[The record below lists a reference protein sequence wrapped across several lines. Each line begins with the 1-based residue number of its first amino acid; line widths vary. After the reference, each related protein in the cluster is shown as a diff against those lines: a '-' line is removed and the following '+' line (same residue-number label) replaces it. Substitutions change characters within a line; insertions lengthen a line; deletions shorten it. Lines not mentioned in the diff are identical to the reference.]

1 MLKTIFELCEPRQE
15 TLTGGTIDDV
25 QELDMLLDKRIDPND
40 FFSKN
45 YVTNNM
51 RLLFNK
57 TFARFSGRSDGS
69 GLIVLKQAMGGG
81 KTHNMI
87 ALGLLAQYPSIR
99 KQILGAD
106 FPYLYEGEIEVVGF
120 TGRNSPELPW
130 IEIARRLNR
139 LNLFRQSVREGYEA
153 PSDKEWRELLSG
165 KPLLLLLDELP
176 PYFEYAETVPKG
188 DSNKAVFVSTG
199 LANLF
204 NAINSPDMSRVVIV
218 LSDLKAQYEKDQLI
232 KVKSL

>member
-139 LNLFRQSVREGYEA
+139 LNLFRQSV
-153 PSDKEWRELLSG
+153 
-165 KPLLLLLDELP
+165 
-176 PYFEYAETVPKG
+176 
-188 DSNKAVFVSTG
+188 
-199 LANLF
+199 
-204 NAINSPDMSRVVIV
+204 SPDPNNLMKFLLEISPKTKTMILATATPIQLHPVEGW
-218 LSDLKAQYEKDQLI
+218 DLLYILAKGSERILGSEISQWRLRHLDGIAYSCGEKE
-232 KVKSL
+232 SPRGSE